1 MYANQNMKK
10 TFKITESMHQK
21 KFLCREFDIVSP
33 KISSNIPNL
42 RIALRIISKE
52 NRHKCSLLKSKTINV
67 LYNGVCILPFSILED
82 ESLKAL

>member
-21 KFLCREFDIVSP
+21 KLLCREFDIASP

-67 LYNGVCILPFSILED
+67 LYCMMVFAFCHFLFW
-82 ESLKAL
+82 KTKV